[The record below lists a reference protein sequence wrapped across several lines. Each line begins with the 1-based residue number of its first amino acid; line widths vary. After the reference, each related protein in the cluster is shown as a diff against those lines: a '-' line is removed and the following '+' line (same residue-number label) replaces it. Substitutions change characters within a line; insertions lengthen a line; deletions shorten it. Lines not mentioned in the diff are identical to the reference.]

1 MERENKEKD
10 KALEYQQVRGK
21 ERQAEIDRI
30 REREKYYRRKSDRE
44 QDKRPTDV
52 QDIESDDADD
62 EREKMRQ
69 EGEKMRQEREK
80 MRQEREKMRKEVIE
94 LQYRNDGLVAE
105 MEENEVVELY
115 DEEKRCYT
123 TETQK
128 YVHRLLTN
136 NVATN
141 RVGAVI
147 TDILELAGKKTQ
159 QSA

>member
-1 MERENKEKD
+1 M
-10 KALEYQQVRGK
+10 EYQQVRGT

-30 REREKYYRRKSDRE
+30 REREKYYRKKCDRLQE

-52 QDIESDDADD
+52 QDIIKSDDADD

-69 EGEKMRQEREK
+69 EGEK